1 MSKVREMTMTAAA
14 KKNATAKP
22 STQVAPA
29 KAASPKKAKAA
40 AGYSRET
47 GRNAKAKAAS
57 LREGQ
62 AVYALPSP
70 MVRGLLPG
78 TDADDPMAVFR
89 ATQAGFSLGSVIELV
104 ESVEAFKRYN
114 VLAKIVGF
122 SERTLARRL
131 KHQDQ
136 SLTPEQSARALHY
149 AQVLERAEAV
159 FGSRALAED
168 WMTQPA
174 LGLDGEVPIDLL
186 ANAVGYE
193 LVTDFLHRLEFGVY

>member
-1 MSKVREMTMTAAA
+1 MPTSA
-14 KKNATAKP
+14 KKTVTAKP
-22 STQVAPA
+22 STKAGNVKGQWVGGAA
-29 KAASPKKAKAA
+29 KDLRKKTKAKVDSVGEETAA
-40 AGYSRET
+40 
-47 GRNAKAKAAS
+47 
-57 LREGQ
+57 
-62 AVYALPSP
+62 YAFASP

-104 ESVEAFKRYN
+104 ESVEAFKRFN

-122 SERTLARRL
+122 SERTLARRM
-131 KHQDQ
+131 KNQDEAL
-136 SLTPEQSARALHY
+136 SPEQSARALYY
-149 AQVLERAEAV
+149 AQVLEKAEAV
-159 FGSRALAED
+159 LGSRALAED

-186 ANAVGYE
+186 ANPVGYE

>member
-1 MSKVREMTMTAAA
+1 MSMTAAA
-14 KKNATAKP
+14 KNTATVKP
-22 STQVAPA
+22 SAKAEKVKGVAPKAIA
-29 KAASPKKAKAA
+29 KVEPRKPSASRIPKVKA
-40 AGYSRET
+40 
-47 GRNAKAKAAS
+47 NL
-57 LREGQ
+57 LREEA

-89 ATQAGFSLGSVIELV
+89 ATQLGFSLGAVIELV

-114 VLAKIVGF
+114 VLSKIVGF

-131 KHQDQ
+131 KNQEQ
-136 SLTPEQSARALHY
+136 ALTPEQSARALHY
-149 AQVLERAEAV
+149 AQVLEKAEAV
-159 FGSRALAED
+159 LGSRALAED

-186 ANAVGYE
+186 ANPVGYE

>member
-1 MSKVREMTMTAAA
+1 MTAAA
-14 KKNATAKP
+14 KNTATVKP
-22 STQVAPA
+22 SA
-29 KAASPKKAKAA
+29 KAEKAQGEVLKPAAKAEPRKPSASRIRSPKVKL
-40 AGYSRET
+40 
-47 GRNAKAKAAS
+47 
-57 LREGQ
+57 LREEA

-89 ATQAGFSLGSVIELV
+89 ATQLGFSLGAVIELV

-131 KHQDQ
+131 KNQEQ
-136 SLTPEQSARALHY
+136 ALTPEQSARALHY
-149 AQVLERAEAV
+149 AQVLEKAEAV
-159 FGSRALAED
+159 LGSRALAEE

-186 ANAVGYE
+186 ANPVGYE

>member
-1 MSKVREMTMTAAA
+1 MTAAA
-14 KKNATAKP
+14 KNTATVKP
-22 STQVAPA
+22 SAKAEKVKGVAPKAIA
-29 KAASPKKAKAA
+29 KVEPRKPSASRIPKAKV
-40 AGYSRET
+40 
-47 GRNAKAKAAS
+47 NL
-57 LREGQ
+57 LREEA

-78 TDADDPMAVFR
+78 TNADDPMAVFR
-89 ATQAGFSLGSVIELV
+89 ATQLGFSLGAVIELV

-114 VLAKIVGF
+114 VLSKIVGF

-131 KHQDQ
+131 KNQDQ
-136 SLTPEQSARALHY
+136 ALTPEQSARALHY
-149 AQVLERAEAV
+149 AQVLEKAEAV
-159 FGSRALAED
+159 LGSRALAEE

-186 ANAVGYE
+186 ANPVGYE

>member
-1 MSKVREMTMTAAA
+1 MTAAA
-14 KKNATAKP
+14 KNTATVKP
-22 STQVAPA
+22 SAKAEKVKGVAPKAIA
-29 KAASPKKAKAA
+29 KVEPRKPSASRIPKAKV
-40 AGYSRET
+40 
-47 GRNAKAKAAS
+47 NL
-57 LREGQ
+57 LREEA

-89 ATQAGFSLGSVIELV
+89 ATQLGFSLGAVIELV

-114 VLAKIVGF
+114 VLSKIVGF

-131 KHQDQ
+131 KNQEQ
-136 SLTPEQSARALHY
+136 ALTPEQSARALHY
-149 AQVLERAEAV
+149 AQVLEKAEAV
-159 FGSRALAED
+159 LGSRALAED

-186 ANAVGYE
+186 ANPVGYE

>member
-1 MSKVREMTMTAAA
+1 MTAAA
-14 KKNATAKP
+14 KKTATVKP
-22 STQVAPA
+22 SAEA
-29 KAASPKKAKAA
+29 EKAKGSVPKAIA
-40 AGYSRET
+40 KVEPRKPSASRIR
-47 GRNAKAKAAS
+47 GPKANL
-57 LREGQ
+57 LREEA

-89 ATQAGFSLGSVIELV
+89 ATQLGFSLGAVIELV

-131 KHQDQ
+131 KNQDQ
-136 SLTPEQSARALHY
+136 ALTPEQSARALHY
-149 AQVLERAEAV
+149 AQVLEKAEAV
-159 FGSRALAED
+159 LGSRALAED

-186 ANAVGYE
+186 ANPVGYE

>member
-1 MSKVREMTMTAAA
+1 MTAAA
-14 KKNATAKP
+14 KNTATVKP
-22 STQVAPA
+22 SAKAEKVKGVAPKAIA
-29 KAASPKKAKAA
+29 KVEPRKPSASRIPKA
-40 AGYSRET
+40 
-47 GRNAKAKAAS
+47 NL
-57 LREGQ
+57 LREEA

-89 ATQAGFSLGSVIELV
+89 ATQLGFSLGAVIELV

-114 VLAKIVGF
+114 VLSKIVGF

-131 KHQDQ
+131 KNQDQ
-136 SLTPEQSARALHY
+136 ALTPEQSARALHY
-149 AQVLERAEAV
+149 AQVLEKAEAV
-159 FGSRALAED
+159 LGSRALAED

-186 ANAVGYE
+186 ANPVGYE

>member
-1 MSKVREMTMTAAA
+1 MTAAA
-14 KKNATAKP
+14 KNTATVKP
-22 STQVAPA
+22 SAKAEKVKGVAPKAIA
-29 KAASPKKAKAA
+29 KVEPRKPSASRIPKA
-40 AGYSRET
+40 
-47 GRNAKAKAAS
+47 NL
-57 LREGQ
+57 LREEA

-78 TDADDPMAVFR
+78 TNADDPMAVFR
-89 ATQAGFSLGSVIELV
+89 ATQLGFSLGAVIELV

-114 VLAKIVGF
+114 VLSKIVGF

-131 KHQDQ
+131 KNQEQ
-136 SLTPEQSARALHY
+136 ALTPEQSARALHY
-149 AQVLERAEAV
+149 AQVLEKAEAV
-159 FGSRALAED
+159 LGSRALAED

-186 ANAVGYE
+186 ANPVGYE